1 MASDTSDAPRMVG
14 DPHLLIVGEVEKTQ
28 RLPDGAQEVGLLGD
42 WGVFQV
48 APIEYTIRVG
58 DTLFVYG
65 DGSWIGCPAISHVRI
80 NDGPPTPQL
89 PGYRM
94 MRALEAQWAD
104 SDKSPAAEQALSET
118 IHRMVK
124 GD

>member
-1 MASDTSDAPRMVG
+1 MTRQVRKVTPMASDASSHANDAPRMVG
-14 DPHLLIVGEVEKTQ
+14 DPRLLIVGEVEKTQ
-28 RLPDGAQEVGLLGD
+28 RLSDGAQEVGLLGD

-48 APIEYTIRVG
+48 APIEYTIRVW

-80 NDGPPTPQL
+80 NDGPATPQL
-89 PGYRM
+89 EGYR
-94 MRALEAQWAD
+94 LWHG
-104 SDKSPAAEQALSET
+104 AAAGVNT
-118 IHRMVK
+118 N